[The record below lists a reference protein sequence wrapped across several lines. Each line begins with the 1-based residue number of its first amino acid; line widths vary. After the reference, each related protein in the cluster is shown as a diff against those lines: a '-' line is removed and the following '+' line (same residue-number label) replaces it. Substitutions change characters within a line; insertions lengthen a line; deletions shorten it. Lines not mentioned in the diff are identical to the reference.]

1 MPWRYCA
8 EMAVIGQGAIR
19 SSDLKPLATT
29 LAATNQKGTKMNEAI
44 TKHINKH
51 GSVYMSVTG
60 LKAKGLLAKLSFWRH
75 AIPSL
80 TQAKSAQ
87 GLLFLEV
94 KPLDGYH
101 HTLTVWE
108 NRQAMVTYIRT
119 GAHAKAMKNFN
130 KFATGKIVGVEVT
143 NAPTWV
149 EALKIWAEQGRAV

>member
-1 MPWRYCA
+1 MNT
-8 EMAVIGQGAIR
+8 AINEH
-19 SSDLKPLATT
+19 LA
-29 LAATNQKGTKMNEAI
+29 
-44 TKHINKH
+44 KH

-80 TQAKSAQ
+80 SQAKTAP

-94 KPLDGYH
+94 KPLNGYH

-130 KFATGKIVGVEVT
+130 KFATGKIVGLEVSA
-143 NAPTWV
+143 APTW
-149 EALKIWAEQGRAV
+149 EQALKIWAEQGRAV